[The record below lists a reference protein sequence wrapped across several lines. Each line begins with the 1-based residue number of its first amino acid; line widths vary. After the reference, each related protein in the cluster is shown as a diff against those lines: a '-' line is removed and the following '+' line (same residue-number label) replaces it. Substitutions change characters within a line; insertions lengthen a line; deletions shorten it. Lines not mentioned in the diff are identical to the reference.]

1 MGLKLPRCASMAP
14 KSALGAAAGEAMLG
28 AARVPPIGL
37 EARPGAAIGPAGKA
51 VVAVAA
57 GADPPNPEAAAGD
70 WAQTKPRLVEVNSA
84 NNACRTAGWNRF
96 IDLTLIQN
104 KCCAGYRSA
113 YCMNG
118 TQSKGGI
125 LNAASP

>member
-1 MGLKLPRCASMAP
+1 
-14 KSALGAAAGEAMLG
+14 
-28 AARVPPIGL
+28 
-37 EARPGAAIGPAGKA
+37 

-84 NNACRTAGWNRF
+84 NNACRTAGWIRF

-104 KCCAGYRSA
+104 KCCAGYGSA
-113 YCMNG
+113 NCMNG
-118 TQSKGGI
+118 IQGKGEI

>member
-1 MGLKLPRCASMAP
+1 
-14 KSALGAAAGEAMLG
+14 
-28 AARVPPIGL
+28 VV
-37 EARPGAAIGPAGKA
+37 

-96 IDLTLIQN
+96 IDLNLIQN
-104 KCCAGYRSA
+104 KCCAGYRIA